1 MSDGNSQGSV
11 RAIGAV
17 FIAFAVAFN
26 IPYTWL
32 GMNFG
37 YPGILR
43 QPAGVVLT
51 RFAEGG
57 TPVILAWAS
66 FALAALLFAPVAV
79 AMARVTRRHGHPT
92 AAVAAIGI
100 AAGVVQAIG
109 LSRWVYAVPGL
120 ASGWVAGDAG
130 TRVMIETVFTTL
142 HQSAGVGI
150 GEAIGQTL
158 TGMWLIGVSLAQR
171 EHPRFGKLPAAL
183 GGLGGIVLLFGL
195 DEGLATV
202 IPFNPGVLRLAALV
216 GYIMLT
222 LWLIWTGVLCILR
235 PRPTTA

>member
-66 FALAALLFAPVAV
+66 FALAALLFAPLAV
-79 AMARVTRRHGHPT
+79 SHVSAQT
-92 AAVAAIGI
+92 VAASLR
-100 AAGVVQAIG
+100 ARSHLTQGVPA
-109 LSRWVYAVPGL
+109 
-120 ASGWVAGDAG
+120 
-130 TRVMIETVFTTL
+130 
-142 HQSAGVGI
+142 HQGA
-150 GEAIGQTL
+150 
-158 TGMWLIGVSLAQR
+158 
-171 EHPRFGKLPAAL
+171 PRG
-183 GGLGGIVLLFGL
+183 
-195 DEGLATV
+195 
-202 IPFNPGVLRLAALV
+202 
-216 GYIMLT
+216 
-222 LWLIWTGVLCILR
+222 
-235 PRPTTA
+235 PRRAPP